1 MGFQGFGIGSNMWL
15 GQWSEDPNMVVDG
28 KINTDLRNMY
38 LCVYAVLG
46 LGQGKF
52 INLLKNIFIINIFSK
67 KYN

>member
-1 MGFQGFGIGSNMWL
+1 
-15 GQWSEDPNMVVDG
+15 MVVDG

-38 LCVYAVLG
+38 LCVYAALG